1 MTVALWGLS
10 AASEDGVTES
20 DVILPLLRISKYRQP
35 NTCFSARID
44 SIPETEEVSY
54 FLLACV
60 MTDVLHLLR
69 CRELVTEALVWQS
82 LTKQPEM
89 AHMNDGG
96 RHDG

>member
-1 MTVALWGLS
+1 MTVALCGLS

-35 NTCFSARID
+35 NSAKI
-44 SIPETEEVSY
+44 SNIPETEEVSY

-69 CRELVTEALVWQS
+69 CRESVIEALVWQS